1 MIEMKIVIDSDALI
15 KLTKSGA
22 KELITEYF
30 DVAIPERVY
39 EETVT
44 EADGY
49 PDAKEIE
56 RNIEAKRIVVKE
68 AQQEEKGEMAVL
80 DLYKRGDDDL
90 LVSDDRR
97 FLKHLAANGIPYLTP
112 TFLIVNLLHRR
123 KISKKC
129 AENYIDN
136 LKMYISEEE
145 YLTAIEEVLK
155 WAK

>member
-1 MIEMKIVIDSDALI
+1 MKIVIDSDALI

-22 KELITEYF
+22 KELITECFY
-30 DVAIPERVY
+30 VVIPERVY

-44 EADGY
+44 EAEGY
-49 PDAKEIE
+49 RDAKESE

-80 DLYKRGDDDL
+80 HLYRRGDYDL

-97 FLKHLAANGIPYLTP
+97 FLKHLAANEIPYLTP
-112 TFLIVNLLHRR
+112 PFLIVYLLHTR
-123 KISKKC
+123 KISKKYG
-129 AENYIDN
+129 EKYIDN

>member
-1 MIEMKIVIDSDALI
+1 MKIVIDSDALI

-30 DVAIPERVY
+30 DVVIPERVY
-39 EETVT
+39 EETVA
-44 EADGY
+44 EAEGY
-49 PDAKEIE
+49 PDAKEIK
-56 RNIEAKRIVVKE
+56 RNIEAKRIVVRE

-80 DLYKRGDDDL
+80 DLYKRGDYDL

-112 TFLIVNLLHRR
+112 PFLIVNLLHKR

>member
-1 MIEMKIVIDSDALI
+1 MIKMKIVIDSDALI

-44 EADGY
+44 EAEGY
-49 PDAKEIE
+49 PDAKEIK
-56 RNIEAKRIVVKE
+56 RNIEAKRIVAKE
-68 AQQEEKGEMAVL
+68 AQREEKGEMAVL
-80 DLYKRGDDDL
+80 DLFKRGDYDL

-112 TFLIVNLLHRR
+112 PFLIVNLLHKR

>member
-1 MIEMKIVIDSDALI
+1 MIKMKIVIDSDALI

-22 KELITEYF
+22 KELITKCF
-30 DVAIPERVY
+30 DVSIPERVY

-44 EADGY
+44 ESEGY

-56 RNIEAKRIVVKE
+56 RNIKAKKIMVKE
-68 AQQEEKGEMAVL
+68 AQQKEKGEMAAL
-80 DLYKRGDDDL
+80 DLYKRDNYDF

-97 FLKHLAANGIPYLTP
+97 FLKYLAAKGIPYLTP
-112 TFLIVNLLHRR
+112 PFLIVYLLHIR
-123 KISKKC
+123 KISKQC

>member
-1 MIEMKIVIDSDALI
+1 MKIVIDSDALI

-44 EADGY
+44 EAEGY

-56 RNIEAKRIVVKE
+56 RNI
-68 AQQEEKGEMAVL
+68 
-80 DLYKRGDDDL
+80 DLFKRGDYDL

-97 FLKHLAANGIPYLTP
+97 FLKHLAANGVPYLTP
-112 TFLIVNLLHRR
+112 PFLIVYLLRTR
-123 KISKKC
+123 KISKKY

>member
-1 MIEMKIVIDSDALI
+1 MKIVIDSDALI
-15 KLTKSGA
+15 KVTKSGA
-22 KELITEYF
+22 KELITECF
-30 DVAIPERVY
+30 DVVIPERVY

-44 EADGY
+44 EAEGY
-49 PDAKEIE
+49 RDAKEIE

-80 DLYKRGDDDL
+80 DLYRRGDYDL

-112 TFLIVNLLHRR
+112 PFLIIYLLHTR
-123 KISKKC
+123 KISKKY
-129 AENYIDN
+129 AEKYIDN

>member
-1 MIEMKIVIDSDALI
+1 MIKMKIVIDSDALI

-22 KELITEYF
+22 KELITECF
-30 DVAIPERVY
+30 NVVIPERVY

-44 EADGY
+44 EAEGY

-56 RNIEAKRIVVKE
+56 RNIEAKRIEIKE
-68 AQQEEKGEMAVL
+68 ASQEEKGEMAVL
-80 DLYKRGDDDL
+80 DLYKRGDYDL
-90 LVSDDRR
+90 LISDDCR
-97 FLKHLAANGIPYLTP
+97 FLRHLAVDGIPYLTP
-112 TFLIVNLLHRR
+112 SFLIVYLLHKR
-123 KISKKC
+123 KISKEY